1 MKKIP
6 ERTCMAC
13 RQKKEKK
20 QLARIVRVQD
30 GSIIYDQT
38 GKVSGRGAYICK
50 KLECLDKV
58 IKSNQLSKSLNRI
71 IDEKVYEDLRK
82 AFVNE

>member
-13 RQKKEKK
+13 KQKKEKK

-38 GKVSGRGAYICK
+38 GRVSGRGAYICK
-50 KLECLDKV
+50 KQECLDKV
-58 IKSNQLSKSLNRI
+58 IKSNQLSKSLNSI
-71 IDEKVYEDLRK
+71 IDKKVYEDLRK